1 MLAHSTG
8 DDMNLS
14 KENVYYGIILF
25 MGVSINAT
33 GAYYVLF
40 LRDIGLSFSQ
50 IALLNTVYM
59 VMHVLIEYPSGVMA
73 DKYGRKLTYVLGI
86 TLHAVYYTGVGLS
99 RTYIPIAIAYAVGG
113 TGMAFISGTLMA
125 WMVDEVT
132 KEKGRDHVKFV
143 FGRVPVFTGIAGAVS
158 GIIASLVVGYGLN
171 MPFLAAGGFGFV
183 TALLAVVLMNE
194 NYGSVKIRYNVI
206 FISGIKRFFSN
217 SSLLLLTVLSVL
229 FHFCIG
235 IFMLTWQVVLTDQGV
250 PNRLVGFMFV
260 AMFLAMSAGGVIA
273 SHLFT
278 KISKIAVL
286 KIAILGS
293 IVCFVSIGIFNQWW
307 VSLICFI
314 GIEIIIALWGAAFST
329 WLNEYIPSE
338 IRATLLSAYSTIFAV
353 FYAIYQP
360 VVGKIIDYIGK
371 QSYFIGVV
379 IFLICLIII
388 LLKGGEP
395 SEEYGEAGENPA

>member
-8 DDMNLS
+8 DIMNLS

-59 VMHVLIEYPSGVMA
+59 IMHILIEYPSGVMA
-73 DKYGRKLTYVLGI
+73 DKYGRKLTFVLGI

-99 RTYIPIAIAYAVGG
+99 RTYIPIAAAYAIGG

-132 KEKGRDHVKFV
+132 KEKGSDHIKFV
-143 FGRVPVFTGIAGAVS
+143 FGRSPIFTGVAGALS

-171 MPFLAAGGFGFV
+171 VPFLAAGGVGFV

-194 NYGSVKIRYNVI
+194 NYGSVHKAYNVI
-206 FISGIKRFFSN
+206 FISGIKQFFSN
-217 SSLLLLTVLSVL
+217 PYLLMLTALSIL

-250 PNRLVGFMFV
+250 PNQLIGFMFV

-273 SHLFT
+273 SRLFRRID
-278 KISKIAVL
+278 KISVL
-286 KIAILGS
+286 KVAALGS
-293 IVCFVSIGIFNQWW
+293 IVCFLGIGVFNYWW
-307 VSLICFI
+307 VSLLCFI
-314 GIEIIIALWGAAFST
+314 GIEIIMALWGAALST
-329 WLNEYIPSE
+329 WLNEHIPSE

-353 FYAIYQP
+353 FYVIYQP
-360 VVGKIIDYIGK
+360 IIGRIIDLIGK
-371 QSYFIGVV
+371 QTYFVGVA
-379 IFLICLIII
+379 IFFICLVII
-388 LLKGGEP
+388 LVKGGES
-395 SEEYGEAGENPA
+395 SEESSGKPA